1 MTLYE
6 LVTRELNRQ
15 QRKHDLGEDYA
26 EKFLNRLSNTGL
38 LEFVSERLEEDGVT
52 FGEDE

>member
-15 QRKHDLGEDYA
+15 QRKHGLGEEYA
-26 EKFLNRLSNTGL
+26 EKFLNRMSNTEF
-38 LEFVSERLEEDGVT
+38 LEYISWCLEDAGVT
-52 FGEDE
+52 FGDDE